1 MPREVYREAVTVLQN
16 LNRSGVQM
24 TGDQPQRGVPAPQ
37 GTHVDLDLFSET
49 VDVPAARS
57 DSARPAAGN
66 TSGRVRVAST
76 STLDIFLRKTL
87 TWRQAAE
94 FVATLADMLAGIHGR
109 GDFHGAIC
117 PEWILLKDDG
127 NPELTNF
134 DHPAGADGSR
144 GVFVGPCTAPERILV
159 EPLPADARS
168 DVYALGIMKFPIRVQ
183 KGRGVRF
190 QRACFLVI

>member
-1 MPREVYREAVTVLQN
+1 
-16 LNRSGVQM
+16 M
-24 TGDQPQRGVPAPQ
+24 TGDPPQRGVPVPQ

-49 VDVPAARS
+49 LDAPAARS
-57 DSARPAAGN
+57 GAGQSSAGN

-76 STLDIFLRKTL
+76 STLEIFLSKTFS
-87 TWRQAAE
+87 WRQAAE
-94 FVATLADMLAGIHGR
+94 FVATLADMLAGLHGR

-127 NPELTNF
+127 NPELANF
-134 DHPAGADGSR
+134 DHPSRAHGSR
-144 GVFVGPCTAPERILV
+144 LMFVGPCTAPERILV
-159 EPLPADARS
+159 EPMPADARS
-168 DVYALGIMKFPIRVQ
+168 DVYALGIMKFPTKVQ